1 MDKVNFELFIENY
14 KKAIDKII
22 LSDEKIQELINKMK
36 TEENKKH

>member
-14 KKAIDKII
+14 KKANDKII

-36 TEENKKH
+36 TEENKK

>member
-14 KKAIDKII
+14 KKAYDKII
-22 LSDEKIQELINKMK
+22 LSDEKKQELINKMK

>member
-14 KKAIDKII
+14 KKSIDKII